1 VKVNKWITLSRI
13 EYQSLIRICAWHIS
27 CEPFPHRRWLVADV
41 ETLSLVR
48 SGLRCMKDLEPSAI
62 HSVPPREEEERTGA
76 FRHPLHQ
83 YALDQGF
90 STPSETRLR
99 STSSATQSAQTQS
112 NIPNRHRRILL
123 AVASPTVTLALSPI
137 IRALN
142 AAVVQ
147 VVDGA
152 TLERALRERGPFD
165 LVLCDAHLPGGTG
178 LGILAGLRRTG
189 HKTPFVIVQ
198 SIHQHLLRIVVG
210 GGKGGVLCTR
220 VVNEL
225 ALVELSQGL
234 LGLDASQPISER
246 LPRIGKVG
254 P

>member
-1 VKVNKWITLSRI
+1 
-13 EYQSLIRICAWHIS
+13 
-27 CEPFPHRRWLVADV
+27 
-41 ETLSLVR
+41 
-48 SGLRCMKDLEPSAI
+48 MKDLEPSAI

-90 STPSETRLR
+90 SKPSESRLR
-99 STSSATQSAQTQS
+99 STPSASQFSQTQS
-112 NIPNRHRRILL
+112 ENSNRHRRILL

-147 VVDGA
+147 VVDGT
-152 TLERALRERGPFD
+152 TLELALRERGPFD
-165 LVLCDAHLPGGTG
+165 LVLCDARLPGGTG
-178 LGILAGLRRTG
+178 LGILAGLRRLG

-198 SIHQHLLRIVVG
+198 SIHQNLVRIVVG
-210 GGKGGVLCTR
+210 GSNGGVLCSR

-225 ALVELSQGL
+225 ALVELSQSL
-234 LGLDASQPISER
+234 LGLDASPPISEPFPR
-246 LPRIGKVG
+246 LVKVG